1 MYFLLRSFN
10 SDISIKLREGGPI
23 PAHKFVLAAR
33 ADAWANLEA
42 GAVVDWAH
50 LPMLIGRAVLAW
62 IYSDRIQV

>member
-33 ADAWANLEA
+33 ADAWANLKA

>member
-1 MYFLLRSFN
+1 M
-10 SDISIKLREGGPI
+10 REGGPI

-33 ADAWANLEA
+33 ADAWADLKA
-42 GAVVDWAH
+42 GTVVDWAH